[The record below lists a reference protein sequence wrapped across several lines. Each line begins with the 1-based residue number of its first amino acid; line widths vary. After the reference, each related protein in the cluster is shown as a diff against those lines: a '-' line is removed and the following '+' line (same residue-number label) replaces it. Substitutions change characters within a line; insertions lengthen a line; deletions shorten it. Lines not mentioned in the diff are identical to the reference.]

1 MTLSNTA
8 ETVRLRLTLSRKVVP
23 PGAFGAAWGASPR
36 PIHGAAEDAARD
48 ASHGAADS
56 PHGAPDGASGGAAK
70 VPQHRIG
77 HGTERGTVR
86 GAPAGEERGAPIPR
100 GTGRG
105 GMRGAT
111 AEALR
116 DPRAGADEA
125 ASPRVAAIP
134 RCGGASVAGEVDAQ
148 TVIYRLEEAGRTL
161 LSLPPTGYSTKL
173 RTSSIDLLRSALEG
187 SEDVPAFASGHTR
200 LHPPVPSAARIT
212 RMDEAFGW
220 VVLIPRDRYV
230 IRRIVGCRA
239 LVGPITERHLFSW
252 RRIGTLLGADH
263 KAIQRW
269 HAQGIDM
276 IVAAVNAMR

>member
-1 MTLSNTA
+1 
-8 ETVRLRLTLSRKVVP
+8 V
-23 PGAFGAAWGASPR
+23 
-36 PIHGAAEDAARD
+36 
-48 ASHGAADS
+48 
-56 PHGAPDGASGGAAK
+56 
-70 VPQHRIG
+70 Q
-77 HGTERGTVR
+77 
-86 GAPAGEERGAPIPR
+86 PAERGAPIPR

-105 GMRGAT
+105 AIRGAICGT
-111 AEALR
+111 IRGAGAEALR
-116 DPRAGADEA
+116 HPRPGASGATQGAVRDPRRAGAPNAE
-125 ASPRVAAIP
+125 
-134 RCGGASVAGEVDAQ
+134 EVDAQ

-239 LVGPITERHLFSW
+239 LVGPVTERHIFSW

-276 IVAAVNAMR
+276 IVAAVNALR